1 MSNSKAVE
9 YSKLTAMEKGG
20 NDIELAECKKAV
32 GYVEEVVKANLA
44 PFQVSAPCKME
55 AGFEFVVDYE
65 GQSFLVSVVSQGTR
79 N

>member
-1 MSNSKAVE
+1 MSTSKAVE
-9 YSKLTAMEKGG
+9 CSKLTATEKGG

-32 GYVEEVVKANLA
+32 GYEEEVGKANLA
-44 PFQVSAPCKME
+44 PFQVSAPCEME

-65 GQSFLVSVVSQGTR
+65 GQSFLVSVVSQGTC